1 MIEREGLWEADV
13 SEQRGKQEEKQT
25 PPHQRPREMHKRLPP
40 ISPPNTSEEEE
51 EEFNGS
57 LLHNSKIGLL

>member
-25 PPHQRPREMHKRLPP
+25 PP
-40 ISPPNTSEEEE
+40 SPKTKGDAQETASN
-51 EEFNGS
+51 
-57 LLHNSKIGLL
+57 